1 MKTAHLGGERSA
13 ANLPILL
20 DPDLIFSIL
29 CMVAM
34 ELKLEPLESTLRASW
49 ALQAWRRS
57 SGQDNC
63 RPAPPME
70 DTSAS
75 PQIAAE
81 ASHTSN
87 GILPEVESTRLNGY
101 DEGTNLS
108 ISAAKLEERAS
119 VTPEPSFHSSDG
131 VQSGVDSSQADGSG
145 SVTNQT
151 SAPETTPDVP
161 DQRQMSDEAFI
172 PGSAQSTGLIPV
184 GALEKGTVSEYGML
198 GQAVELLEQN
208 CWIYTRYDGD
218 SPNIRVHVNSRMAH
232 GDNSQRSVS
241 KLRDALKLLMAKID
255 CTFEAWTGRMRA
267 ASPDVVMSNGVDD
280 ESLWYI
286 FNTLQD
292 PNPQVDLVQDE
303 WSRKAMQYLLSDED
317 LSDLGLKT
325 RLYPYQ
331 RRSAAMMVQ
340 REAQPARMLD
350 PRLQAC
356 QSPEGLEYYYDK
368 QDGFV
373 TLQKDMYDEAV
384 GGTSPVPC
392 LLPLLNSSMA
402 TMLELLTLGRHLSR
416 DHGLR

>member
-1 MKTAHLGGERSA
+1 
-13 ANLPILL
+13 
-20 DPDLIFSIL
+20 
-29 CMVAM
+29 MVAM

-49 ALQAWRRS
+49 ALQTWRRS
-57 SGQDNC
+57 SGQDIC
-63 RPAPPME
+63 HPAPPME

-75 PQIAAE
+75 PQIARNTPAE

-87 GILPEVESTRLNGY
+87 GILPEVGSSRPNGY
-101 DEGTNLS
+101 DESTNLS
-108 ISAAKLEERAS
+108 ISAVKLEEPAF
-119 VTPEPSFHSSDG
+119 VTTEPSFHSSDG
-131 VQSGVDSSQADGSG
+131 VQSGVDSPQADGSG
-145 SVTNQT
+145 TITNQT

-161 DQRQMSDEAFI
+161 AHIQRAMDDEAFML
-172 PGSAQSTGLIPV
+172 GTAQSAGLIPV

-198 GQAVELLEQN
+198 GQAVGLLEQN
-208 CWIYTRYDGD
+208 RWIRTRYDGD
-218 SPNIRVHVNSRMAH
+218 SPNVRIYVDSRMAH
-232 GDNSQRSVS
+232 RNNSQRSVS

-255 CTFEAWTGRMRA
+255 CAFEAWTGRMRA
-267 ASPDVVMSNGVDD
+267 ANPDVVMSNGVDD

-368 QDGFV
+368 EDGFI
-373 TLQKDMYDEAV
+373 TLQRDMYDEAV
-384 GGTSPVPC
+384 GGTSSYPVFTAIAQFQAWQQC
-392 LLPLLNSSMA
+392 SSFY
-402 TMLELLTLGRHLSR
+402 
-416 DHGLR
+416 